1 MSLKELRKHRLCYVA
16 SPYSNYADGLDAA
29 FADIGAISWKLH
41 LAGIPCYSPI
51 VYCHPIARAL
61 DADPLNADF
70 WLAFTKPVLE
80 RCDALIVVDLPG
92 WDKSYG
98 ISKEIER
105 FQQSGRPVHRL
116 NHKTMS
122 LD

>member
-1 MSLKELRKHRLCYVA
+1 MSLEALRQHRLCYVA

-29 FADIGAISWKLH
+29 FADIGTVTWKLH
-41 LAGIPCYSPI
+41 QAGVSCYSPI

-61 DADPLNADF
+61 GANPLDADF

-92 WDKSYG
+92 WDQSYG
-98 ISKEIER
+98 ITKEMER
-105 FQQSGRPVHRL
+105 FAAKALPTYRL
-116 NHKTMS
+116 SHKDMRVV
-122 LD
+122 